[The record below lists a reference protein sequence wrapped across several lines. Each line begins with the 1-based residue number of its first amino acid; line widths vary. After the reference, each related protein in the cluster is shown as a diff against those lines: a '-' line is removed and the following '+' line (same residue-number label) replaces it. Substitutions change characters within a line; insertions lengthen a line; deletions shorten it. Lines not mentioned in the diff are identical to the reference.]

1 MNGTLD
7 PSGLYCAYLRK
18 SRKDAELEALGQ
30 GETLARHAQA
40 LADLAARLGISI
52 AQTYREVVS
61 GDTIAERPQMR
72 ALLDAVNAGA
82 WDGVLCMD
90 ADRLGRGDSI
100 DQGIIMQSFLYSG
113 TLIVTPDKIY
123 DPNDESDSE
132 FFEIKLFFARR
143 EYTMIK
149 KRMQRGRLASAM
161 AGCYQSPRAPYGYA
175 RVQQPGTR
183 KWTLEPV
190 PDKAEIVRSCFAWY
204 ADSDLGTNT
213 IARRL
218 NDMGLTTDLGKRWTP
233 SSVRQMLG
241 NPTYAGL
248 IRWNNRT
255 TRTRIVDGQRVR
267 SRPLSDAPVLVDGLH
282 PAIVD
287 RALFDRVQAMF
298 AGHAKRPL
306 NADKVLT
313 NPLSGLILC
322 DQCGMHMKA
331 KHTPNRRGD
340 FICCQTQDCPT
351 CATYVDVIED
361 ALLEI
366 LGGWAAEAEAAPA
379 PAPDP
384 DDAARA
390 AARAQLLDQQ
400 RTLETQSDR
409 LFDLLE
415 QGVYTVQVYRQ
426 RRADLDARLEAAQEA
441 LDALDAGP
449 RPDPRR
455 RLGPRL
461 RTVLEGYR
469 AAATAAEKN
478 ALLRTVVD
486 HIDYHKTQ
494 RNYRNNEPGDHLT
507 LTIYPVTLDFWDE

>member
-1 MNGTLD
+1 MTTALN

-72 ALLDAVNAGA
+72 ALLAAVNAGA

-100 DQGIIMQSFLYSG
+100 DQGVIMQSFLYSS
-113 TLIVTPDKIY
+113 TLIITPDKIY
-123 DPNDESDSE
+123 DPGDESDSE

-161 AGCYQSPRAPYGYA
+161 AGCYQSPRAPYGYERWHDPA
-175 RVQQPGTR
+175 TK
-183 KWTLEPV
+183 KWTLRPV
-190 PDKAEIVRSCFAWY
+190 PEKAEIVRSCFAWY

-218 NDMGLTTDLGKRWTP
+218 NDMGLTTDLGGRWTP
-233 SSVRQMLG
+233 SSVRQMLA

-255 TRTRIVDGQRVR
+255 TQTRIVDGQRVR
-267 SRPLSDAPVLVDGLH
+267 NRPLSDAPVLVDGLH

-306 NADKVLT
+306 NADKPLS
-313 NPLSGLILC
+313 NPLAGLLIC
-322 DQCGMHMKA
+322 GQCGRHLHA

-351 CATYVDVIED
+351 CATYIDVIED

-366 LGGWAAEAEAAPA
+366 LGGWAADVEAAPE
-379 PAPDP
+379 PPEDP
-384 DDAARA
+384 DAAARS

-400 RTLETQSDR
+400 RTLQQQSDR

-426 RRADLDARLEAAQEA
+426 RRADLDARLEAAREA
-441 LDALDAGP
+441 LEALDAGP

-455 RLGPRL
+455 LLLPRL
-461 RTVLEGYR
+461 RTVLDGYR

-478 ALLRTVVD
+478 ALLRSVVD
-486 HIDYHKTQ
+486 HVDYHKTQ
-494 RNYRNNEPGDHLT
+494 RCYRNNKPGDHLS
-507 LTIYPVTLDFWDE
+507 LTVYPIVLQNLEE